1 MEKNAPLTFDEAI
14 NARPNIVKLS
24 TNSFNN
30 VQLVRHNLF
39 APLVNRQ
46 VHAGSGMNQIRN
58 NETLQKESLQ
68 EYKRL
73 LDKFGVIPHQ

>member
-1 MEKNAPLTFDEAI
+1 MRLLIFDEVI
-14 NARPNIVKLS
+14 NAWPNIVKLS

-30 VQLVRHNLF
+30 VQLVRHNLV

-46 VHAGSGMNQIRN
+46 VHAGSGMNYIRK

-68 EYKRL
+68 EYIRV
-73 LDKFGVIPHQ
+73 LDKFGVIPRQ